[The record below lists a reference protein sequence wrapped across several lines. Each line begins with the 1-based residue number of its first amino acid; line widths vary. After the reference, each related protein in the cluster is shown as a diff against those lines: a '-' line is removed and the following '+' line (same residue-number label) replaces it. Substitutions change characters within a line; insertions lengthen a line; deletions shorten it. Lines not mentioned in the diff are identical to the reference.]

1 MRRTR
6 PHSPTRNRRNTC
18 RLLQPSGRRR
28 PGPVNHA
35 RAVAA
40 IRNAHAVAETDP
52 PSTELARAV
61 IRTAATDRADAGE
74 RTRKAQALTVADLRA
89 MLRHCTG
96 PAATR
101 DRALILVGWAG
112 ALRRS
117 ELVALNTS
125 DITVSDLGAEL

>member
-1 MRRTR
+1 MADVGRA
-6 PHSPTRNRRNTC
+6 
-18 RLLQPSGRRR
+18 PSTMQ
-28 PGPVNHA
+28 

-40 IRNAHAVAETDP
+40 IRKAHAVAEADP

>member
-40 IRNAHAVAETDP
+40 IRNAHAVAET
-52 PSTELARAV
+52 
-61 IRTAATDRADAGE
+61 
-74 RTRKAQALTVADLRA
+74 
-89 MLRHCTG
+89 G

>member
-1 MRRTR
+1 
-6 PHSPTRNRRNTC
+6 
-18 RLLQPSGRRR
+18 
-28 PGPVNHA
+28 
-35 RAVAA
+35 
-40 IRNAHAVAETDP
+40 
-52 PSTELARAV
+52 
-61 IRTAATDRADAGE
+61 
-74 RTRKAQALTVADLRA
+74 

-125 DITVSDLGAEL
+125 DITASDLGAEL